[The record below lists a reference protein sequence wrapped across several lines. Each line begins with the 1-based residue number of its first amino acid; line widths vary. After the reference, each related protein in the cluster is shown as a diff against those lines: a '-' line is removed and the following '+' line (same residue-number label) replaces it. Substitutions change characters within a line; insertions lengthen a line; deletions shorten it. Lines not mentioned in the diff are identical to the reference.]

1 MQAGQLNRLVTL
13 RTKAITRTA
22 TGAES
27 WAWAVQATVWAAILP
42 IRGREYMAAD
52 SLRGDVEVRIVM
64 RTDRNLPI
72 SATWQA
78 LSEGVAYSIKSVIQS
93 RTDRTQTELMCSAGV
108 AQE

>member
-13 RTKAITRTA
+13 RTKAITRTS

-27 WAWAVQATVWAAILP
+27 WAWVVRGEVWAAILP

-52 SLRGDVEVRIVM
+52 SLRADVEVRIVT
-64 RTDRNLPI
+64 RADRNMAI
-72 SATWQA
+72 DATWQA

-93 RTDRTQTELMCSAGV
+93 RTDRAQIELMCSAGV